1 MIRKTKLVNCDVC
14 GQPIW
19 IDQYGNG
26 DECPVCGWR
35 QSEESAEHPNVAGIL
50 NIPSLNSAREL
61 YRQGKPFIA
70 DFTDFIEACENYGEV
85 EFTYKQIRYGVWG
98 EKGFIVLHERITGKT
113 IGVYTSMED
122 FKNNAK
128 INGILLKDLWTF
140 VENTDFLQG

>member
-1 MIRKTKLVNCDVC
+1 MERNAKLVKCDVC

-19 IDQYGNG
+19 VDQYGNG
-26 DECPVCGWR
+26 DECLNCGWR
-35 QSEESAEHPNVAGIL
+35 QSEEASDHPYRAGVR

-70 DFTDFIEACENYGEV
+70 DFTDFIEACESYGEV

-98 EKGFIVLHERITGKT
+98 EKGLIELHERVTGKT
-113 IGVYTSMED
+113 IGLYKNIED
-122 FKNNAK
+122 LKNNAK
-128 INGILLKDLWTF
+128 INGILLKDLWDL